1 MSRKILLLR
10 HTKTSAPKTCKCRV
24 NNGSLLVGW
33 RAQPF
38 CGTNP
43 FQTWGQRE
51 GTIAGLGKG
60 RKGKEKSRVGKGERK
75 VCCKSRRQVF
85 FRVRKKGVCCVSQG
99 MLETCLSR
107 GANYMFQNVAGE
119 GIPHTAYPRNVSY
132 LWIPGSKGY
141 CKSFVLNCII
151 YRNMLR
157 WCAF

>member
-1 MSRKILLLR
+1 MQGQQRE
-10 HTKTSAPKTCKCRV
+10 SAGGLEGPTF
-24 NNGSLLVGW
+24 LW
-33 RAQPF
+33 DQPF
-38 CGTNP
+38 PNLRP
-43 FQTWGQRE
+43 EE

-157 WCAF
+157 